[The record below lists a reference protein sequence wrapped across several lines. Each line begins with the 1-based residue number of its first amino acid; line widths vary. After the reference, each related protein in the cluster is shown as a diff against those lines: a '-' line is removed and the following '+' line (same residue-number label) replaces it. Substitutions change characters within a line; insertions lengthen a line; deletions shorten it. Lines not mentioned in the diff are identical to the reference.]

1 VHHHLELENL
11 NVINRPPKRFISI
24 EKNEV
29 PKPGLTGRGNKIFIK
44 WWMGDQMQRE
54 WLQSQDSRHSY
65 MLPPARGSPPSSAPE
80 LHKNLSSKLTRFCLS
95 AL

>member
-65 MLPPARGSPPSSAPE
+65 MLPPARAFSVFMPVE
-80 LHKNLSSKLTRFCLS
+80 QVFEC
-95 AL
+95 